1 MENAITFAKT
11 FISITDPD
19 LKIIKRC
26 KRSLLFS
33 KGEVWKKKTTAIYFD
48 VTMGS
53 YDGAEICELVDVY
66 ILSHLGTI
74 INKNKMVLY
83 RNDGLITLRGANG
96 QKTDKTRKNIK
107 DIFKNIGFK
116 SDIMANL
123 KSKMLH
129 LI

>member
-11 FISITDPD
+11 LISITDPD

-33 KGEVWKKKTTAIYFD
+33 KGEVWKKKSTASYFD

-74 INKNKMVLY
+74 INKKKMVLY

>member
-11 FISITDPD
+11 LISITDPD
-19 LKIIKRC
+19 LKIIKHC

-33 KGEVWKKKTTAIYFD
+33 KGEVWKKKSTASYFD

-53 YDGAEICELVDVY
+53 YDGVDELVDVY

-74 INKNKMVLY
+74 INKKKMVLY

>member
-1 MENAITFAKT
+1 
-11 FISITDPD
+11 
-19 LKIIKRC
+19 
-26 KRSLLFS
+26 
-33 KGEVWKKKTTAIYFD
+33 
-48 VTMGS
+48 
-53 YDGAEICELVDVY
+53 
-66 ILSHLGTI
+66 
-74 INKNKMVLY
+74 MVLY

-116 SDIMANL
+116 TDIMANL